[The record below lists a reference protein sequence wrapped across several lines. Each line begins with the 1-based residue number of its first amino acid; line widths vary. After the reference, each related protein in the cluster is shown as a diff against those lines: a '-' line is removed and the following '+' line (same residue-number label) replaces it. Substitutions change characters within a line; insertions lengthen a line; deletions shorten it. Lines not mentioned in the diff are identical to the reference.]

1 MFAYYGSLVGR
12 WRGSFELRITDRDGL
27 RRLVALDRIAMR
39 AFTVLRRLGTPILET
54 SVALDGE
61 RVLHTTRVRL
71 LGGVVFDS
79 EESIERGRLVGAL
92 RMPPDPRRRPIHG
105 AVVVEGDSAR
115 YDLVWLGVPLLQKAV
130 FDRARDTV
138 TITQETP
145 FSFGTQVLRRVPAM
159 QMVARR

>member
-1 MFAYYGSLVGR
+1 MLAYYGSLVGR
-12 WRGSFELRITDRDGL
+12 WRGSFELRITDPDGL
-27 RRLVALDRIAMR
+27 RGLAGPDRIAMR
-39 AFTVLRRLGTPILET
+39 AFAMLRRLGTPFLET

-79 EESIERGRLVGAL
+79 AESIHGGRLVGSL
-92 RMPPDPRRRPIHG
+92 RMPPDPRRRPIRG

-115 YDLVWLGVPLLQKAV
+115 YDLVWLGVPLLQRAV

-138 TITQETP
+138 TITQETQ
-145 FSFGTQVLRRVPAM
+145 FSFGTQVLRRIGV
-159 QMVARR
+159 